1 MAHTSRSETEPD
13 EDFMYHAWI
22 NQREKN
28 SMKLVQNDE
37 NNFQQFMIEQLAVAR
52 ITKIRTKSKSTHNS
66 SIQRRE
72 APDHQIIDL
81 ELY

>member
-1 MAHTSRSETEPD
+1 M
-13 EDFMYHAWI
+13 
-22 NQREKN
+22 N
-28 SMKLVQNDE
+28 LVQNDE

-52 ITKIRTKSKSTHNS
+52 VTKIRTKSKSTQNS

-72 APDHQIIDL
+72 APDHYSIDL

>member
-1 MAHTSRSETEPD
+1 
-13 EDFMYHAWI
+13 
-22 NQREKN
+22 
-28 SMKLVQNDE
+28 MKLVKNDE
-37 NNFQQFMIEQLAVAR
+37 NNFQQFMIKQLAVAR
-52 ITKIRTKSKSTHNS
+52 ITKIRTKSKSSQNS